1 MGWAVLGAPALSCPA
16 TCGPVGHLTPEKVL
30 NTCSQEIGS
39 FKGACGCHRQTS
51 LLQGLW
57 LGSVSLDTTQSSEVH
72 HPSSKAPPSLPCTP
86 PRVSAG
92 GLTLRSMLIRFSY
105 HQEYFQR
112 AVPSRGTGQ
121 DPGASL
127 TDSLCLTWVTRGTAA
142 MLSVAAFTSPPSVM
156 HVPCSLESRQP
167 HTVCQAPC

>member
-1 MGWAVLGAPALSCPA
+1 MPGTKYVLIKYSLNESETCSQYHLGPEVLSDPFGGQEGGLAVLGAPALSCPA
-16 TCGPVGHLTPEKVL
+16 TLGPVGHLTPGKVL

-39 FKGACGCHRQTS
+39 FKGACGYHRQTS

-72 HPSSKAPPSLPCTP
+72 HPSSKAPPSLPRTP

-92 GLTLRSMLIRFSY
+92 GLMLRSVLIRFSY

-127 TDSLCLTWVTRGTAA
+127 TDPLA
-142 MLSVAAFTSPPSVM
+142 SPG
-156 HVPCSLESRQP
+156 
-167 HTVCQAPC
+167 